1 LLLLPIPG
9 PRPKYRDSGLGS
21 QNEPRHRRVSCTF
34 WNQQRPLFASNRRR
48 KHHLGLG
55 AKLDRR
61 NYILLYR
68 NRLRYGSTGK
78 PEFKRSFLP
87 RTGINTDP
95 NSYSNSYP
103 YSDTFSDAHLHSNAD
118 PYSYTHAD
126 PNSYSN
132 TYTHADPN
140 SYSYS
145 DTHSDAHLHSNA
157 HADPN
162 SYSYT
167 QSNTNPDPFSDN

>member
-1 LLLLPIPG
+1 LPIPG

-21 QNEPRHRRVSCTF
+21 QNEPRRRRVSCTF

-68 NRLRYGSTGK
+68 NRLRYGATGK

-95 NSYSNSYP
+95 NSNSYNFA
-103 YSDTFSDAHLHSNAD
+103 YADTQS
-118 PYSYTHAD
+118 
-126 PNSYSN
+126 
-132 TYTHADPN
+132 N

-145 DTHSDAHLHSNA
+145 KSHSHSDPNTHAYADTYSNAHTHSYADPNPNTHSNADAEPNPNSNSHSDA
-157 HADPN
+157 
-162 SYSYT
+162 
-167 QSNTNPDPFSDN
+167 QSNTNPDPFSDD